1 MPQWHFVTG
10 CRVARKRSALDGGS
24 VYFRLWEGGT
34 DRERRLL
41 RALAGDPD
49 IEPTSTAARERYGL
63 GAPSTVA
70 KALSVLVARE
80 VLARGGPRYVFDDPF
95 FRRWVQ
101 LSDATA

>member
-1 MPQWHFVTG
+1 
-10 CRVARKRSALDGGS
+10 